1 MVERA
6 TSFVIPKCEGR
17 AFELRR
23 GQSFRVIA
31 IEGKQ
36 VADMTLVSRHDLRE
50 TFSSHLTAGLNGSMR
65 KALRLYSRPPF
76 ARVML
81 TVTED
86 PVGVHWIHGRC
97 TRMWYRDRLGV
108 DDRPNCHDNLVKAL
122 GPYGVTEYDLPLD
135 TFNVFMVGHVDAEN
149 RYSFSPPIA
158 DKGDHIAFRAEM
170 DLVVGISACPDD
182 SEINDY
188 APKPLAIEI
197 QAE

>member
-1 MVERA
+1 MVEKA

-31 IEGKQ
+31 VEGKQ
-36 VADMTLVSRHDLRE
+36 VADMTLVSRHDVRE

-76 ARVML
+76 ANVML